1 MLEDPSIT
9 LVKRIQQDTF
19 VDFNM
24 RKLENYKS
32 SSVEY
37 EEYGVRKMRSAENAE
52 CEKCGV

>member
-19 VDFNM
+19 VDFKM

-37 EEYGVRKMRSAENAE
+37 EEYGVRKMLSAENAE
-52 CEKCGV
+52 CEK